1 MKKLFKNNNSSK
13 YSDCLIT
20 NVIEFLREYTMINL
34 NKLIILCR
42 EIHAFD
48 YVSNTYNKDKTY
60 TYVFKYKFK
69 NNLYLYIQIL
79 KHEPYSQIISWEI
92 KCKI

>member
-20 NVIEFLREYTMINL
+20 NVISFLRECTIINSTT
-34 NKLIILCR
+34 LIIICR
-42 EIHAFD
+42 EIHAFN
-48 YVSNTYNKDKTY
+48 YVSNTYNKDETY
-60 TYVFKYKFK
+60 TYVFKYKFQ

-79 KHEPYSQIISWEI
+79 KHDPLSRIISWEI
-92 KCKI
+92 KCKT